1 MSFRTD
7 LARVFRDEL
16 PDTWSVIDDP
26 TPPENSN
33 KPVLMLHR
41 EKVTKTAEQH
51 NRLEHVVKLK
61 VLSPLTLGTV
71 AVDDADEC
79 LDTVLRILER
89 VADLD
94 WSEAEFAIY
103 ENFIGY
109 EVSLAALTSNI
120 YLERTTP

>member
-7 LARVFRDEL
+7 LAAAFRDEL
-16 PDTWSVIDDP
+16 PDSWSVIDDP

-41 EKVTKTAEQH
+41 EKVTKTPEQH
-51 NRLEHVVKLK
+51 NVLEHVVKLK
-61 VLSPLTLGTV
+61 VLSPLTLGTA
-71 AVDDADEC
+71 AVDDADTC

-89 VADLD
+89 MERLD

-109 EVSLAALTSNI
+109 EVSLSALTTNI

>member
-7 LARVFRDEL
+7 LAQVFRDEL

-51 NRLEHVVKLK
+51 NSLEHVVKLK
-61 VLSPLTLGTV
+61 VLSPLTLGPV

-109 EVSLAALTSNI
+109 EVSLSALTKNI